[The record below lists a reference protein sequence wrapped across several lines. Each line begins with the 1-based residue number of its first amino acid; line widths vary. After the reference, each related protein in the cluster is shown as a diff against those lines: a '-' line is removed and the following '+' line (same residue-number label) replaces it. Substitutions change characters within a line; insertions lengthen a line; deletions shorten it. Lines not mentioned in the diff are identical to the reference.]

1 MPVSIEHTEFYFDS
15 QAKDAKIR
23 ARTWLSNASA
33 PKAVVQL
40 VHGMAEH
47 IDRYDE
53 FSRFLADRGFAV
65 CGHDHLGHGKSVTD
79 DELLGHMPMKHGK
92 DILIEDVHA
101 LNNIISKRYAELPYF
116 IFGHSMGSFVTRCY
130 LARYGKGL
138 SGAVICGTGNPPCAL
153 SGAGNALCHAI
164 GAFQGANH
172 RSRLVDGLAAG
183 GYNKAID
190 NPRTSVDWLSHN
202 TDNVDAYLADE
213 RCGFMF
219 SVGAYAALTSATK
232 EAASKNCVASY
243 PKDLPLL
250 YVAGEHDPV
259 GECGKG
265 VRAATK
271 LAQDAGVKDIE
282 VKLYPNMRHEILNE
296 DSKAEVMDD
305 IASWMEKRI

>member
-1 MPVSIEHTEFYFDS
+1 MSIESTEFYFDS
-15 QAKDAKIR
+15 QAKDTKIR
-23 ARTWLSNASA
+23 ARTWLSNANA

-53 FSRFLADRGFAV
+53 FARFLAARGFAV

-138 SGAVICGTGNPPCAL
+138 SGAVICGTGNPPCVL
-153 SGAGNALCHAI
+153 SGTGNALCRAI
-164 GAFQGANH
+164 GFFQGANY
-172 RSRLVDGLAAG
+172 RSKLVDGLAAG

-202 TDNVDAYLADE
+202 ADNVDAYLADE
-213 RCGFMF
+213 HCGFMF

-232 EAASKNCVASY
+232 EAARKNCVASY

-265 VRAATK
+265 VRAAAK

-305 IASWMEKRI
+305 IASWMERRI